1 MAEPRLT
8 LLDDL
13 AFWNEFRQIAAIPAI
28 LIPER
33 RSCTCWVSRE
43 ALEDLEG
50 DSTLDSDQ
58 CLRAVGRH
66 RDRLAVIAARKLAED
81 GLGPDLRIRVSS
93 ADL

>member
-1 MAEPRLT
+1 MAVTRVT
-8 LLDDL
+8 LFDDL
-13 AFWNEFRQIAAIPAI
+13 AFWNDFRQIAAIPAV
-28 LIPER
+28 LAPEQ

-50 DSTLDSDQ
+50 DSALDSDQ

-66 RDRLAVIAARKLAED
+66 RDRLAAIAARKLAEE

>member
-1 MAEPRLT
+1 MAEAHVT

-13 AFWNEFRQIAAIPAI
+13 AFWNDFRQIAAIPAV
-28 LIPER
+28 LGPER

-50 DSTLDSDQ
+50 DSALDTDE

-66 RDRLAVIAARKLAED
+66 RDRLTAIASRKLAEE

>member
-1 MAEPRLT
+1 MAEPRVT
-8 LLDDL
+8 LLDEL
-13 AFWNEFRQIAAIPAI
+13 AFWNELRQIAAVPAV
-28 LIPER
+28 LDAEK

-50 DSTLDSDQ
+50 DLDLDSEE

-66 RDRLAVIAARKLAED
+66 RERLAAVAARKLAKE
-81 GLGPDLRIRVSS
+81 GLDPDLRIRVSS

>member
-1 MAEPRLT
+1 MAEARVALF
-8 LLDDL
+8 DEF
-13 AFWNEFRQIAAIPAI
+13 AFWNELRQIAAIPAV
-28 LIPER
+28 LIPEK

-50 DSTLDSDQ
+50 DPALDSDQ

-66 RDRLAVIAARKLAED
+66 RERLAAAAARKLAQE
-81 GLGPDLRIRVSS
+81 GLDPDLRIRVSS

>member
-1 MAEPRLT
+1 MAEARVT
-8 LLDDL
+8 LLDEL
-13 AFWNEFRQIAAIPAI
+13 AFWNELRQIAAVPAV
-28 LIPER
+28 LAPEK

-50 DSTLDSDQ
+50 DLDLDSDG

-66 RDRLAVIAARKLAED
+66 RERLAAVAARKLAEE

>member
-1 MAEPRLT
+1 MADARLV

-13 AFWNEFRQIAAIPAI
+13 AFWNDLRQIAAVPVV
-28 LIPER
+28 LGPDR
-33 RSCTCWVSRE
+33 RSATCWVSRE

-50 DSTLDSDQ
+50 DADIDVEG
-58 CLRAVGRH
+58 CLRAVARH
-66 RDRLAVIAARKLAED
+66 RDRLAAVAARKLAEE